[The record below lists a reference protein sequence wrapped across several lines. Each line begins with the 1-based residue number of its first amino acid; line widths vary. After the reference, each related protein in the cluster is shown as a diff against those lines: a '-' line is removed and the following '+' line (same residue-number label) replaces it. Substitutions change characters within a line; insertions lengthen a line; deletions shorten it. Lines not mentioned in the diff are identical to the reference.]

1 MTDPIT
7 EGLRRIVGEEH
18 VLLQDELLEAY
29 SRDMNFR
36 GAKPRWLCRP
46 KDAEEVVRTVRWAI
60 ENRISLIPVSSGP
73 PHFRG
78 DTVPSLGGTCILD
91 LTSMKRIIRVDR
103 KNRVV
108 MFEPGVTFGELEE
121 AAEKEGIRLNMPLL
135 PRQSKSVLGSLLE
148 REPVL
153 MPKYQ
158 WDIADPLTC
167 IEVVVGTGEVMRTGS
182 AAGPGDIEEQ
192 WRSGG
197 AQKEAAGPSA
207 ASWYRVIQGAQGTMG
222 VVTWATA
229 RCEVLPRLESPFFVG
244 ASSIER
250 LLPMVHW
257 LIRLRLANECFILNA
272 RNFSLIASSLGLVD
286 GMRMKREI
294 PSWVL
299 FFNLAAYD
307 YLPEERLS
315 GLIEDTMEISK
326 DLGLEP
332 QKVLWKLRA
341 EDFLQSVR
349 RPCPEPCW
357 KLLFGG
363 CEDVFFLARWEK
375 IPGHLRTMAGLVER
389 GDTPS
394 ENWACTYNPSYKV
407 RPTTWNSTCFS
418 RRGRRK
424 G

>member
-1 MTDPIT
+1 
-7 EGLRRIVGEEH
+7 
-18 VLLQDELLEAY
+18 
-29 SRDMNFR
+29 
-36 GAKPRWLCRP
+36 
-46 KDAEEVVRTVRWAI
+46 
-60 ENRISLIPVSSGP
+60 
-73 PHFRG
+73 
-78 DTVPSLGGTCILD
+78 
-91 LTSMKRIIRVDR
+91 
-103 KNRVV
+103 
-108 MFEPGVTFGELEE
+108 
-121 AAEKEGIRLNMPLL
+121 
-135 PRQSKSVLGSLLE
+135 
-148 REPVL
+148 VL

-349 RPCPEPCW
+349 RPCPEPYW

-389 GDTPS
+389 GGYPFRELGVYIQPLVQGT
-394 ENWACTYNPSYKV
+394 TYHVEFNLFFEARQAERVSRIARASV
-407 RPTTWNSTCFS
+407 TALLQEGAFFS
-418 RRGRRK
+418 RPYGHQARMIVMRDAAQVEILKKVKQILDPSGIMNPGK
-424 G
+424 LCF